1 MKQLYAVSKFNRLLG
16 MRQLI
21 INAEK
26 KNIDLLKSV
35 KEKKCPVC
43 GKRFSKTFL
52 LKRHIIHSECGTILE
67 RRLRE

>member
-1 MKQLYAVSKFNRLLG
+1 MKQLYVVSKFNRLLG

-26 KNIDLLKSV
+26 NNIDLLKSV
-35 KEKKCPVC
+35 KEKRCPVC
-43 GKRFSKTFL
+43 GKKFSKMFI
-52 LKRHIIHSECGTILE
+52 LKRHILYSNCGTILE

>member
-1 MKQLYAVSKFNRLLG
+1 
-16 MRQLI
+16 MRQIL

-26 KNIDLLKSV
+26 NNIDLLESV

-43 GKRFSKTFL
+43 GKKFSKTFL
-52 LKRHIIHSECGTILE
+52 LKRHIIYSECGTVLE

>member
-1 MKQLYAVSKFNRLLG
+1 MKQLYAVSKFNTLLG

-26 KNIDLLKSV
+26 NNIDLFKSI
-35 KEKKCPVC
+35 KEKRCPVC
-43 GKRFSKTFL
+43 GKKFSKTFL
-52 LKRHIIHSECGTILE
+52 LKRHIIHSECATVLE

>member
-1 MKQLYAVSKFNRLLG
+1 MKQLYAVSKFSRLLG

-21 INAEK
+21 IKAEEN
-26 KNIDLLKSV
+26 NIDLLKSI
-35 KEKKCPVC
+35 KEKRCPVC
-43 GKRFSKTFL
+43 GKKFPKTFL